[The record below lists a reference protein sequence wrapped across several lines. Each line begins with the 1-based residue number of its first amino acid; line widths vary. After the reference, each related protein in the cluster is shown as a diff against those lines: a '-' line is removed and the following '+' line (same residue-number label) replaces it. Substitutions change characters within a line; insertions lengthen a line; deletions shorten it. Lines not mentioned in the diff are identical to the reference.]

1 MNIKCA
7 DAEEEKEIG
16 MRFEQAKRAI
26 SLKELVEQY
35 VKDHNFDSLYVEKIL
50 NMMALIDIT
59 GMEEDELLE
68 KIEKTADLLISR

>member
-7 DAEEEKEIG
+7 DADEEKEIG

-35 VKDHNFDSLYVEKIL
+35 AKNNNIDGVHVNKIL
-50 NMMALIDIT
+50 EMFNLIDIT
-59 GMEEDELLE
+59 GLEEDDLLE
-68 KIEKTADLLISR
+68 KIEKTADLLTLK